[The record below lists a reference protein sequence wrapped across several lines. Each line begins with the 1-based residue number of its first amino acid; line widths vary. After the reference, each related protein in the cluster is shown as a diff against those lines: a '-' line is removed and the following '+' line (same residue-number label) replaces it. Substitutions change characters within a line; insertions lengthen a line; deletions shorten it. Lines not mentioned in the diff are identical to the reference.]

1 LQEAIG
7 RENILECFAE
17 NRMESRM
24 LFQMDARGRLPL
36 GQLINGRI
44 NDDPCFVRD
53 LEETVDLN
61 ADVADTPGC
70 RL

>member
-1 LQEAIG
+1 
-7 RENILECFAE
+7 
-17 NRMESRM
+17 MESRM
-24 LFQMDARGRLPL
+24 LFQMDARSRLPL

-61 ADVADTPGC
+61 AGVDDTAEC

>member
-1 LQEAIG
+1 
-7 RENILECFAE
+7 
-17 NRMESRM
+17 MM
-24 LFQMDARGRLPL
+24 FQMAARGRLPL

-44 NDDPCFVRD
+44 NEDPCLVRD

-61 ADVADTPGC
+61 AGVDDTPEC